1 MKLALS
7 RIEEP
12 FVFELKNEQG
22 AICHIDANESIGGK
36 NKGLSPM
43 QLLAGSIAGCMSI
56 DVVLILK
63 KQRIE
68 PKDYHIQLSAE
79 RKEGTPSPFTKIHLA
94 FHVSAEVPL
103 EKLEKAVVLSA
114 DKYCSAVHSIHPD
127 TVLTYSFHHLP

>member
-12 FVFELKNEQG
+12 FVFELKNENG

-68 PKDYHIQLSAE
+68 PKDYHIEMTAA
-79 RKEGTPSPFTKIHLA
+79 RKEGTPSPFTEINLA

-103 EKLEKAVVLSA
+103 DKLEKATALSA

-127 TVLTYSFHHLP
+127 ILLNFTFHHLP